1 MDEAYR
7 LTFEIDGDKLALRS
21 VRRLVMRAPA
31 GEKRTTSDGTVTGRF
46 VELRCAKGE
55 ALYRRQISSLVPER
69 REYPTGD
76 PKRPFGVTAS
86 GPRDL
91 VSVIVPAHERAHSV
105 ALVHEI
111 GRRPSVKTG
120 AKAAK
125 ADAPTRRDLLSVDL
139 TDSKEAR

>member
-7 LTFEIDGDKLALRS
+7 LTFEIAGDELALRS
-21 VRRLVMRAPA
+21 VRRLAMRAPA
-31 GEKRTTSDGTVTGRF
+31 GEKRTASDGTVTGRF
-46 VELRCAKGE
+46 VELRGEKGE
-55 ALYRRQISSLVPER
+55 ALYRRQISSLLPER

-91 VSVIVPAHERAHSV
+91 VSVIVPAHHGARSV
-105 ALVHEI
+105 ALVHEV
-111 GRRPSVKTG
+111 GRRPSVKAGAKG
-120 AKAAK
+120 AKAA
-125 ADAPTRRDLLSVDL
+125 APSRRDLLSVDL